1 MHYLFKVK
9 VPGTPNTVDATLID
23 GQIWITLPSVCNS
36 LGIHQPTQQDRLKL
50 TCWAKIER
58 IPLVTERGREQT
70 MYVIDRRT
78 LTMWLATLGVY
89 RNKATRKTLE
99 AYQKNID
106 DVLDR
111 LQQGLR
117 GEKNYPAAP
126 LAEKAQ

>member
-23 GQIWITLPSVCNS
+23 GQIWITLSSVCNS
-36 LGIHQPTQQDRLKL
+36 LGIHQPTQQDRLQL

-99 AYQKNID
+99 AYQYSP
-106 DVLDR
+106 R
-111 LQQGLR
+111 MR
-117 GEKNYPAAP
+117 R
-126 LAEKAQ
+126 

>member
-1 MHYLFKVK
+1 
-9 VPGTPNTVDATLID
+9 
-23 GQIWITLPSVCNS
+23 
-36 LGIHQPTQQDRLKL
+36 
-50 TCWAKIER
+50 
-58 IPLVTERGREQT
+58 

-117 GEKNYPAAP
+117 GEKNYPTAP